1 MKKGIWIAL
10 IIMIIILVLVLY
22 FVLKNGETEKMPTNT
37 EKVVLSEKQ
46 IEAYN
51 KSFGP
56 RTGTDEDKRNGEN
69 VKKFIEKII
78 ETNNK
83 TTNDDDLILLHFESW
98 KGTADSNGDEEST
111 KRVYDCIGDERSTYK
126 IIVDEYTE
134 DGKIKKVTIKWLSG
148 TASEPE
154 IPEEIDEFEE
164 EEDNSEYIIIEEEI

>member
-1 MKKGIWIAL
+1 MKKGVCIAF
-10 IIMIIILVLVLY
+10 IIIIIILALILC
-22 FVLKNGETEKMPTNT
+22 FVLNNGENENLPTNT

-69 VKKFIEKII
+69 VKKFIEKVI

-98 KGTADSNGDEEST
+98 KGTADSNGNEEST
-111 KRVYDCIGDERSTYK
+111 KSVYDCIGDERSTYK

-134 DGKIKKVTIKWLSG
+134 EGKIKNVTIKWLSG
-148 TASEPE
+148 TAEEPE

-164 EEDNSEYIIIEEEI
+164 DDSGEYIIIEEIV